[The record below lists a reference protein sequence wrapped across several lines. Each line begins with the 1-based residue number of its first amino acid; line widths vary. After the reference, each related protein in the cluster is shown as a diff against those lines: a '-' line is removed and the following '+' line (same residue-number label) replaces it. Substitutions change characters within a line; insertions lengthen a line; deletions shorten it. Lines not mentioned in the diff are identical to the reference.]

1 MTAISH
7 HVTRFQSDVVASDRL
22 NSAILYNTSCKMPR
36 PVSPVSLPCVSFS
49 RNLCGFIKL
58 MPIFHKV
65 NFSPATVHIEKLQ
78 LAH

>member
-7 HVTRFQSDVVASDRL
+7 HVTRFQSDVVASD
-22 NSAILYNTSCKMPR
+22 SAILYNISCKMPR
-36 PVSPVSLPCVSFS
+36 PVSPVSLPYLSFS